1 MYNGYEMYIFIF
13 IFIYYLIYLNAYD
26 VIEPTNIKQLYYQS
40 NNNVL
45 PILIWIFIVFKNECQ
60 KATA

>member
-1 MYNGYEMYIFIF
+1 MYNGFEMYIFIF

-26 VIEPTNIKQLYYQS
+26 VIEPENIKQLYYPS

-45 PILIWIFIVFKNECQ
+45 PILI
-60 KATA
+60 

>member
-13 IFIYYLIYLNAYD
+13 IFMYYILFLNTYD
-26 VIEPTNIKQLYYQS
+26 VIEPENIKQLYYPG

-45 PILIWIFIVFKNECQ
+45 PILI
-60 KATA
+60 

>member
-1 MYNGYEMYIFIF
+1 MYNGYEFYIFIF

-26 VIEPTNIKQLYYQS
+26 IEPENIKKLYYPN

-45 PILIWIFIVFKNECQ
+45 PILI
-60 KATA
+60 